1 MGHLKI
7 ITAILIW
14 SSLGIFVRKIGLP
27 IITIIFYPSLFAG
40 FFQLVILLHKNKG
53 LSLSTFKAPSPI
65 FYILAPCSV
74 ANTFL
79 YYYAFT
85 HTTIANAVLTHYTA
99 PIFVALTAPL
109 FLKEKSAKS
118 TWLAIVISSIGLWLI
133 VGGLSVNSEDFRG
146 VIAGAASGLAY
157 GIIILLLR
165 TISQTHGPV
174 FIVFIQNIITTLL
187 LFPFVIKTSVPYNS
201 LFYLIAMGLIHSTLA
216 PLLYVQ
222 GFKDVKANEAAILG
236 YFEPV
241 GAIILALIFLHETPG
256 IKVLLGGLLI
266 LYSGFMI
273 IIKLANDHL

>member
-1 MGHLKI
+1 MGYLKI

-14 SSLGIFVRKIGLP
+14 SSLGIFVRKIELP
-27 IITIIFYPSLFAG
+27 IASIVFYPSLFASI
-40 FFQLVILLHKNKG
+40 FQSAILYRNKG
-53 LSLSTFKAPSPI
+53 FSISTFKAPAPI
-65 FYILAPCSV
+65 FYILAPCSLT
-74 ANTFL
+74 NTLL

-99 PIFVALTAPL
+99 PIFVALAAPL

-118 TWLAIVISSIGLWLI
+118 TWLAIIISSIGLWLI

-165 TISQTHGPV
+165 TLSQTHSPI
-174 FIVFIQNIITTLL
+174 FIVFIQNIIITMLL
-187 LFPFVIKTSVPYNS
+187 LPFVIATSYPGYLKLS
-201 LFYLIAMGLIHSTLA
+201 YLIAMGLIHSTLA

-236 YFEPV
+236 YFEPM
-241 GAIILALIFLHETPG
+241 GAIILALVFLKETPG
-256 IKVLLGGLLI
+256 LKALFGGLLI
-266 LYSGFMI
+266 LYSGFI
-273 IIKLANDHL
+273 VIKNKSINNS